1 MKFLTHILVF
11 IRLTLLNRQ
20 LREIKRGITTLPVTA
35 QRAVGQIAMS
45 EIEAAAR
52 TPMPYLHGSSS
63 NDIYQPWG
71 DGATL
76 AFKRTRMRVPQMRLR
91 GTASWLAIVYHE
103 THDSPHASMQ
113 AMHREILGLLG
124 LLKGTY
130 ENPEIA
136 AVSATL

>member
-1 MKFLTHILVF
+1 MKLLIHTLVF
-11 IRLTLLNRQ
+11 IRIVILNRQ
-20 LREIKRGITTLPVTA
+20 LSEIKRGITALPVTA
-35 QRAVGQIAMS
+35 QRAVGQIAMH

-52 TPMPYLHGSSS
+52 TKLPHLHGSSS

-76 AFKRTRMRVPQMRLR
+76 AFKRTRVRAPQLRLR
-91 GTASWLAIVYHE
+91 GTGSWLAIVYHE

-113 AMHREILGLLG
+113 AMHREVLGLLG

-130 ENPEIA
+130 ENPDQLA
-136 AVSATL
+136 ADAAS